1 MLMASD
7 LSHRLGFIDR
17 SIYTRTEQLLLQ
29 LGLPTTLAN
38 PHAIQELGGEEY
50 NRRLQT
56 LPTETFLDLMSMDKK
71 VADGKLNLVLLEGAL
86 GQAVVTDK
94 FDSKLLTKV
103 VDAYCS

>member
-1 MLMASD
+1 MASD
-7 LSHRLGFIDR
+7 LSHQLGFIDR

-50 NRRLQT
+50 SRRLQT

-86 GQAVVTDK
+86 GQAVVTDR
-94 FDSKLLTKV
+94 FDGKLLTKV
-103 VDAYCS
+103 VDTYCST